1 MSEIKKQLSAAYD
14 RLDLVN
20 DGIIFQERSLV
31 AIEDRGSL
39 DRAKSH
45 LSWLKTVKNMCKKE
59 VEALERKLKAE
70 TVVISDRELSDLK
83 SQLWPS

>member
-20 DGIIFQERSLV
+20 ESIIFQERSL
-31 AIEDRGSL
+31 AGLDDAAAL

-45 LSWLKTVKNMCKKE
+45 LGWLKTVKNMCKKE

-70 TVVISDRELSDLK
+70 TAVISDKELSDLE